1 MTRTISR
8 IAALAVTVF
17 AVACVDAQATTP
29 SLLSVGQ
36 QDRHSTGTFSAPD
49 ADSATVYIATMPD
62 QGSDGR
68 FLDENMVGM
77 VFLTDDEIAAGSW
90 LSSDQ
95 LDPGSYHVM
104 LNADDYDCYDD
115 PACLEGFSD
124 VLPLTVPMPAQRF
137 TRSVTRPFKTLYL
150 KLTISPLGEDQ
161 PYKLCW
167 SKANLQRKCLSST
180 VGGYDWNRAAS
191 DEISVGARAQRA
203 MGKRT
208 TFSWYVAGKRVASKR
223 VRIRR

>member
-1 MTRTISR
+1 MTTIKR

-17 AVACVDAQATTP
+17 AVACVHGQAATS
-29 SLLSVGQ
+29 SLFSVDQ

-49 ADSATVYIATMPD
+49 ADSVTVYIATKPD

-68 FLDENMVGM
+68 FLSENVVDY
-77 VFLTDDEIAAGSW
+77 VFLTAGEIAAGSW

-95 LDPGSYHVM
+95 LDSGRYYVM
-104 LNADDYDCYDD
+104 LNAYDYDCYDD
-115 PACLEGFSD
+115 PACLDGFSD
-124 VLPLTVPMPAQRF
+124 VLPLTVPKPAQKF

-167 SKANLQRKCLSST
+167 SKANGQRKCLSST
-180 VGGYDWNRAAS
+180 VNGYNGNAAAS

-203 MGKRT
+203 MWSRT
-208 TFSWYVAGKRVASKR
+208 TFSWYLAGKRVASKP